1 MSPTDVRYVPGLHSG
16 RGASRRCPRTGA
28 PARAV
33 LPVVLNT
40 CTLGLGPP
48 PPPLESS
55 CPCLASFWHLF
66 SRPGISPRSA
76 GVLPRAP
83 APLPLRRLSPFPRP
97 RESIADAPP
106 RHRSI
111 RSLRAC
117 PTSPPRPACSKR
129 RRESPKKSAKNSLS
143 PARPPYGGRA
153 GEREFPPS
161 PPGAELTQPVETRP
175 LAAALIHSLGHEA
188 RCPRGGLR

>member
-1 MSPTDVRYVPGLHSG
+1 MSLMTSRPCLRDVSRMSPTDVRYVPGLHRC

-33 LPVVLNT
+33 LPVVLKT

-48 PPPLESS
+48 RPPLESS

-76 GVLPRAP
+76 GGLPRAP

-97 RESIADAPP
+97 RESIADDP
-106 RHRSI
+106 RRLGSI
-111 RSLRAC
+111 RFLRAC

-143 PARPPYGGRA
+143 PARPP
-153 GEREFPPS
+153 
-161 PPGAELTQPVETRP
+161 
-175 LAAALIHSLGHEA
+175 
-188 RCPRGGLR
+188 